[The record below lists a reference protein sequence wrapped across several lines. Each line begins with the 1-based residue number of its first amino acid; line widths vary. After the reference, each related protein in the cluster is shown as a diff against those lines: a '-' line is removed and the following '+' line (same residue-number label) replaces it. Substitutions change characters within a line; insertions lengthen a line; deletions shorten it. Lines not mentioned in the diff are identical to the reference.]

1 MFKVTVTGTYIIG
14 GKISQ
19 IDSYEVTFKMAE
31 DRKPEARA
39 IIQNSGMLDEKL
51 RKDKKGFKRWR
62 TCQVI
67 NIEEIEGKVDEAEKE
82 LEKLLIEA
90 TQLACI
96 PIDYKSYANDKMR
109 VGSLEKAIEKKK
121 ISIAKAKSR
130 SKGDKKGT
138 LEQANEIIKA

>member
-1 MFKVTVTGTYIIG
+1 MFKVTVTGTYTIA
-14 GKISQ
+14 GKIAQ

-31 DRKPEARA
+31 GRKSEARA

-51 RKDKKGFKRWR
+51 RKDKPGFKRWR
-62 TCQVI
+62 TCQVTK
-67 NIEEIEGKVDEAEKE
+67 IEEVEGKVDESVKE

-96 PIDYKSYANDKMR
+96 PVDYKSYANDKMR
-109 VGSLEKAIEKKK
+109 IDTLKQAIEKKK
-121 ISIAKAKSR
+121 ISIAKAKAR

-138 LEQANEIIKA
+138 LEQANEIRKA